1 MASPSPSLI
10 TSRVADSFSDLQ
22 VDVEVQVDRRHMSLK
37 QILEI
42 EESAVLKLPRSAGEN
57 MDILVGG
64 AFVGHG
70 EVVIIDDMVA
80 IRITDF
86 GEED

>member
-1 MASPSPSLI
+1 MSAKD
-10 TSRVADSFSDLQ
+10 VESFADLQ
-22 VDVEVQVDRRHMSLK
+22 VDVEVQVDRRPMTLK

-42 EESAVLKLPRSAGEN
+42 EDGSVIKLPRSAGEN
-57 MDILVGG
+57 MDLLIGG
-64 AFVGHG
+64 AFIGHG
-70 EVVIIDDMVA
+70 EVVIMDDMVG

>member
-1 MASPSPSLI
+1 MASPSASLI
-10 TSRVADSFSDLQ
+10 TSKAADAFSDLQ
-22 VDVEVQVDRRHMSLK
+22 VDVEVQVDRRLMSLK
-37 QILEI
+37 QVLEI
-42 EESAVLKLPRSAGEN
+42 EDSTLIKLPRSAGEN
-57 MDILVGG
+57 MDILIGG

-70 EVVIIDDMVA
+70 EVVIIDDMVG

>member
-1 MASPSPSLI
+1 MASPSTSLM
-10 TSRVADSFSDLQ
+10 TSKVAESFADLH
-22 VDVEVQVDRRHMSLK
+22 VDVEVQVDRRQMTLK
-37 QILEI
+37 EILTI
-42 EESAVLKLPRSAGEN
+42 EKSAVIRLPRSAGEN
-57 MDILVGG
+57 MDILIGG

-70 EVVIIDDMVA
+70 EVVIIDDMVG

>member
-1 MASPSPSLI
+1 LI
-10 TSRVADSFSDLQ
+10 TSKVADSFSDLH
-22 VDVEVQVDRRHMSLK
+22 VDVEVQVDRRLMSLQ
-37 QILEI
+37 QILEVEDSSVI
-42 EESAVLKLPRSAGEN
+42 KLPRSAGEN
-57 MDILVGG
+57 MDILIGG

-70 EVVIIDDMVA
+70 EVVIIDDMVG

>member
-1 MASPSPSLI
+1 MPTLKEVDA
-10 TSRVADSFSDLQ
+10 FSDLQ
-22 VDVEVQVDRRHMSLK
+22 MDVEVQVDRRQMTLK
-37 QILEI
+37 QILELEDRAI
-42 EESAVLKLPRSAGEN
+42 IKLSRSAGEN
-57 MDILVGG
+57 MDFLVGG

-70 EVVIIDDMVA
+70 EVVIIDDMVG

>member
-1 MASPSPSLI
+1 VASPSASLI
-10 TSRVADSFSDLQ
+10 TSKVADAFADLH
-22 VDVEVQVDRRHMSLK
+22 VDVEVQVDRRLMTLK

-42 EESAVLKLPRSAGEN
+42 EDSSVIRLPRSAGEN
-57 MDILVGG
+57 MDILIGG

-70 EVVIIDDMVA
+70 EVVIIDDMVG

>member
-1 MASPSPSLI
+1 MASPSASLI
-10 TSRVADSFSDLQ
+10 TSKVADAFADLHI
-22 VDVEVQVDRRHMSLK
+22 DVEVQVDRRQMTLK
-37 QILEI
+37 QILDI
-42 EESAVLKLPRSAGEN
+42 EDNAVIKLPRSAGEN
-57 MDILVGG
+57 MDILIGG

-70 EVVIIDDMVA
+70 EVVIIDDMVG

>member
-1 MASPSPSLI
+1 MASPSASLI
-10 TSRVADSFSDLQ
+10 TSKVADAYSDLH
-22 VDVEVQVDRRHMSLK
+22 VDVEVQIDRRHMRLK
-37 QILEI
+37 EILEI
-42 EESAVLKLPRSAGEN
+42 EDSAVIKLPRSAGEN
-57 MDILVGG
+57 MDILIGG

-70 EVVIIDDMVA
+70 EVVIIDDMVG